1 MEKLVGK
8 IEIEIIEEGGNL
20 RCFTKLN
27 NISDNMLAH
36 AIEAM
41 KRIYEDKKWKNSIK
55 KTLARDYE

>member
-8 IEIEIIEEGGNL
+8 IEIEIIEEGENL

-27 NISDNMLAH
+27 NINDKMLTH

-41 KRIYEDKKWKNSIK
+41 KIIYEDKKWKNSIK
-55 KTLARDYE
+55 KTLANI